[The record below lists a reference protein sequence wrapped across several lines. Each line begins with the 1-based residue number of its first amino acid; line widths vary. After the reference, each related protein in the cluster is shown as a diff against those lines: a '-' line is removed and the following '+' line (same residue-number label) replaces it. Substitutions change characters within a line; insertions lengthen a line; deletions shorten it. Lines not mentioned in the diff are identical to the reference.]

1 MPRANPWQHATGKR
15 ARVREERTFTDGQTG
30 FAVTLCFEALDEP
43 AVGQAAD
50 LFLEHQ
56 AKYLQRRKDGAFLLP
71 LPTPKGGIARLSE
84 YLLRRIAMFQV
95 MERPGLETD
104 TWPAGEDRANVSWW
118 YGVASEHPD
127 LWEQVYQWAA
137 TLGSTGAPTGPYG
150 EEPDPN
156 PPGAASPPT
165 IEDSTEP

>member
-1 MPRANPWQHATGKR
+1 
-15 ARVREERTFTDGQTG
+15 
-30 FAVTLCFEALDEP
+30 
-43 AVGQAAD
+43 VGQAAD

-56 AKYLQRRKDGAFLLP
+56 QKYLAKRKDGAFLLP

-95 MERPGLETD
+95 MERPGPD
-104 TWPAGEDRANVSWW
+104 VDQWPAGEDRANVSWW

-137 TLGSTGAPTGPYG
+137 TLGSTA

-156 PPGAASPPT
+156 PAGEASPPT
-165 IEDSTEP
+165 TAASTAP

>member
-15 ARVREERTFTDGQTG
+15 PRVREERTFTDGGTG
-30 FAVTLCFEALDEP
+30 FTATLCFEALDEP

-56 AKYLQRRKDGAFLLP
+56 AKYLAKRKDGAFLLP

-95 MERPGLETD
+95 MERPGPD
-104 TWPAGEDRANVSWW
+104 VDQWPAGEDRANVSWW

-137 TLGSTGAPTGPYG
+137 TLGSTA

-165 IEDSTEP
+165 TAASTAP